1 MTRTRLSQLFRIF
14 AWTAGV
20 LIVLLVGLH
29 FLLPHVLNVS
39 SVRTRLLAAISNHLP
54 GEVYFGSLK
63 PAVFPYPRVVIE
75 QGRYDDP
82 ELIAVI
88 FDRGYLRPKVWPL
101 FSGQLEL
108 DTLVIDAPEV
118 VYQLSEAV
126 AAPEDPPQPS
136 PDRDVKA
143 QVAGALAMIGSVM
156 GDASVEITEGRL
168 TLIEGGQTRFGLD
181 ELELDAAIQG
191 QRLMVD
197 LALSSNVFTRLTL
210 QGFLHLSTLNANADL
225 AIQGFNTPELWPLL
239 GLQGDAWM
247 PGTTADLELVLES
260 DRLEVLDIRCQLDAA
275 ELRLPNGERFL
286 DMQNVRLTGGAR
298 WSAEGLEARLTQL
311 TVEAPPLEVSG
322 SLNWPDPEETPGSTI
337 AISLNGDGLDIT
349 AARTALLT
357 VAGDLEV
364 MRLVFDIVQAG
375 RLGAFSASVSGP
387 DWGALADMNR
397 LRVDAD
403 VMGARI
409 GIPEDVLVLE
419 DVHGKAVIA
428 NGRLTGTALS
438 ARVGQSSATNGSLDL
453 SLFDD
458 ATALNVKADVAAELA
473 ELPAILKLFITDK
486 AAQTRLDEL
495 PPLTGTATGRLV
507 LGDRLDRIAVTVTT
521 EAQVGMLDANLRVSG
536 KLAALATPHST
547 IALKASGDVGLAAI
561 AWVGRQGNVA
571 ETYLP
576 KAPVTLKAATF
587 GMDAEGGIAVEAD
600 MALAQGLAV
609 STDIRV
615 QSKQVHVKR
624 LHMRDAGTDAVIT
637 FRTTG
642 ETAPW
647 QITFKGTVDAATL
660 DGMNLQNRIRAGS
673 VTGDIAVE
681 LNREAM
687 GRSRIAGTLS
697 ARGID
702 IPETPFGALQLPEAS
717 VQAEKNRI
725 TIPAA
730 TIKWDESQINL
741 SGRAALSSEALKL
754 DMAVAADTLDIDKLL
769 LLLEKQ
775 TTASETP
782 PPARTQHPAVEGRAT
797 VQINDLAMGG
807 YRYAGVEARVEK
819 VKDNTSVDITA
830 ASVCGVDIPGQI
842 RIGGSGVSMGFYPSA
857 TQAELEY
864 TKSCLTNE
872 NNTERYAGI
881 IDINGEIKTTGNT
894 AEALRDNLSGTVALK
909 VVDGRIFNVGTA
921 GFMTNLLSFISINQY
936 LTSGVPDLTKDEFP
950 FMSIEA
956 RLAFKDGRLNIEE
969 GVLKSNV
976 VNLATSG
983 HFDLASGQL
992 NLDLLVSPLTTVD
1005 WIIKRIPI
1013 VNRILADTLVAIP
1026 VKISGPVT
1034 NPKSV
1039 PLSPS
1044 AVSSRVGGI
1053 LQRAVETPFQII
1065 APMLPGEPKVSDQ
1078 PPQ

>member
-1 MTRTRLSQLFRIF
+1 MARTRLSQLFRIF

-20 LIVLLVGLH
+20 LIVLLVALH

-39 SVRTRLLAAISNHLP
+39 SVRTRLLAAISNQLP
-54 GEVYFGSLK
+54 GDVYFGSLK
-63 PAVFPYPRVVIE
+63 PVLFPYPRVVIE

-82 ELIAVI
+82 ELIAVQ
-88 FDRGYLRPKVWPL
+88 FDRGYLRPKAWPL
-101 FSGQLEL
+101 FSGQLKL
-108 DTLVIDAPEV
+108 KTLVIDAPEV
-118 VYQLSEAV
+118 VCHLSEAV
-126 AAPEDPPQPS
+126 AASEDPSEPS

-143 QVAGALAMIGSVM
+143 QIASALTVIGTMM
-156 GDASVEITEGRL
+156 GDVSVEITNGRL
-168 TLIEGGQTRFGLD
+168 TLIKGGQTRLGLD
-181 ELELDAAIQG
+181 GLELDAAIHG

-197 LALSSNVFTRLTL
+197 LTLSSNLFNRLTL
-210 QGFLHLSTLNANADL
+210 QGFLHLTTLNANADV

-239 GLQGDAWM
+239 GLQGDAWV
-247 PGTTADLELVLES
+247 PGTTADLDLVLES
-260 DRLEVLDIRCQLDAA
+260 DRLDALDIRYQLDAT
-275 ELRLPNGERFL
+275 ELRLPNDERFL
-286 DMQNVRLTGGAR
+286 DMKNVQLTGGAR
-298 WSAEGLEARLTQL
+298 WSAKGLEARLTQL
-311 TVEAPPLEVSG
+311 TVESPPLDISG

-349 AARTALLT
+349 ATRSALLT

-375 RLGAFSASVSGP
+375 RLGTFSASLSGP
-387 DWGALADMNR
+387 DWGALTDMNR
-397 LRVDAD
+397 LQVDAD

-428 NGRLTGTALS
+428 NGRLTGNALS
-438 ARVGQSSATNGSLDL
+438 ARFGQSSAKNGTLDL

-458 ATALNVKADVAAELA
+458 ANALKVKADVAAGLA
-473 ELPAILKLFITDK
+473 ELPAILKKFISDK
-486 AAQTRLDEL
+486 ATQTRLDEL

-521 EAQVGMLDANLRVSG
+521 DAQVGVLDADLRVSG

-547 IALKASGDVGLAAI
+547 IALKASGDVGPAAI
-561 AWVGRQGNVA
+561 AWAGRQGNVA

-576 KAPVTLKAATF
+576 NAPVTLKTATF
-587 GMDAEGGIAVEAD
+587 GMDAKGGIDIQAD
-600 MALAQGLAV
+600 MALAKGLAV

-624 LHMRDAGTDAVIT
+624 LHIRDAGTDAVIT

-642 ETAPW
+642 EAAPW

-660 DGMNLQNRIRAGS
+660 ERINLQNRIRAGS
-673 VTGDIAVE
+673 VTGDIAAE

-702 IPETPFGALQLPEAS
+702 IPETPFGAVQLPEAS
-717 VQAEKNRI
+717 VQVENNRI

-730 TIKWDESQINL
+730 TIQWDESQINL
-741 SGRAALSSEALKL
+741 SGRAALSSETLKL
-754 DMAVAADTLDIDKLL
+754 DLAVAADTLDFDKILL
-769 LLLEKQ
+769 VLEKQ
-775 TTASETP
+775 TAASETP
-782 PPARTQHPAVEGRAT
+782 PTARTQHPTVEGRVT
-797 VQINDLAMGG
+797 VQIGDLAMGG
-807 YRYAGVEARVEK
+807 YRYAGVDAQAEK

-830 ASVCGVDIPGQI
+830 ARVCGVDVPGQI
-842 RIGGSGVSMGFYPSA
+842 RIAGSDVSMDFYPSA
-857 TQAELEY
+857 TQAELEH

-894 AEALRDNLSGTVALK
+894 AETLRDNLSGTVAVK

-950 FMSIEA
+950 FKSIEA
-956 RLAFKDGRLNIEE
+956 RLILKNGRLNIEE

-983 HFDLASGQL
+983 HYDLASGQL

-1005 WIIKRIPI
+1005 WIIKRIPV

-1026 VKISGPVT
+1026 VRISGPVT

-1053 LQRAVETPFQII
+1053 LQRAVETPFRII
-1065 APMLPGEPKVSDQ
+1065 APILPEQPKASDQ